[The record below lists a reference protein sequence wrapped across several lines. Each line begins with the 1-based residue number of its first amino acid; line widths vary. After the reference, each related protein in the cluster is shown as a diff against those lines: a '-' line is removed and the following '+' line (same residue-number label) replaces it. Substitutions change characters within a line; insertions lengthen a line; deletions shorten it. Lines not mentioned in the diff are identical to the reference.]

1 MNLRCSKNQKFIVFT
16 CKNMKKADF
25 NQHLESAAPK
35 PRSKDTTNMHPIT
48 TINIHL
54 AKSNCC

>member
-54 AKSNCC
+54 A